1 MVNSLAVF
9 DVVVVEALEA
19 VARVQ
24 VLCRVESAAVTDDAN
39 DLILLYNNYCVNSEL
54 MLNRTRTTVRVSSG
68 QWVQHLI
75 KI

>member
-39 DLILLYNNYCVNSEL
+39 DLILLYNN
-54 MLNRTRTTVRVSSG
+54 
-68 QWVQHLI
+68 
-75 KI
+75 